1 MIIILGG
8 CILKHLNGWKMSKK
22 VKSDY
27 NIFVKHF
34 LGATTSCMEVYM
46 KLSLRK
52 DPNHVILHVATNDL
66 ILERTSQDIAT
77 SIVNL
82 VFSVNG
88 KDFDTSMSNIVLRPN
103 NKVNTHLKDMYK
115 EKNIY
120 MIDNTKKIKLQHINK
135 GRRHLNKRSS
145 NVPSSTFISEL
156 SRILT

>member
-1 MIIILGG
+1 
-8 CILKHLNGWKMSKK
+8 MSKK

-52 DPNHVILHVATNDL
+52 DPNHVILHVATNEL

-88 KDFDTSMSNIVLRPN
+88 KDFDTSMSNIILRPN

-120 MIDNTKKIKLQHINK
+120 MIDNTKKNQIATYK
-135 GRRHLNKRSS
+135 
-145 NVPSSTFISEL
+145 
-156 SRILT
+156 

>member
-1 MIIILGG
+1 
-8 CILKHLNGWKMSKK
+8 MSKK

-52 DPNHVILHVATNDL
+52 DPTHVILHVATNEL
-66 ILERTSQDIAT
+66 ILERTSQDIST

-88 KDFDTSMSNIVLRPN
+88 KDFDTSMSNIILRPN
-103 NKVNTHLKDMYK
+103 NKVNTYLKDMYK